1 MKGQVALPVGSLKVS
16 VDRGSAP
23 LPLPL
28 PANQKALGRALPL
41 GDLRPTTQ
49 CVAIKLQLHRLS
61 QVALLAG
68 PRLAWGGLCLLLA

>member
-1 MKGQVALPVGSLKVS
+1 MFTKGQVALPVGSLKVS

-49 CVAIKLQLHRLS
+49 NV
-61 QVALLAG
+61 
-68 PRLAWGGLCLLLA
+68 